1 MVKKNITKECILSL
15 VLFITSANFI
25 LWFFKKFIFGER
37 DFFWDLPPVYCAGK
51 LFSEN
56 LNPYGFFPNN
66 PLSTCVQNISNLNE
80 GFVYVYSI
88 PFLKFLNLFSE
99 FNFLILKNIW
109 FFLII
114 FITFFFAFISK
125 RIFFK
130 EKKLFFYIP
139 IFFVLLFS
147 FGGNISNALITGNVS
162 IISYLFVSIG
172 LLQLYNKKNNIF
184 YSCIILAS
192 LIKPH
197 YFIYLAIPIFIQG
210 YKSLK
215 NIIFFFLIGLSIY
228 LYDFFLNKELF
239 LSFIDSASTVRKD
252 LWFNAFG
259 DGIGL
264 SSMYDRLP
272 ARLLSIINVKINA
285 GPGLFSYISWL
296 VTSIVFFIIT
306 YFLTFEKI
314 KKDSLEKNIALGL
327 VVTTACLPRMQQ
339 YDLFLVIPALFFL
352 GFSLMNS
359 QKKINSIIGFTFL
372 LIMFAVQDIR
382 TPIFLML
389 SIIFI
394 FYLEKIKFFQNNK
407 SINF

>member
-1 MVKKNITKECILSL
+1 MLKKNISKEYILSL

-56 LNPYGFFPNN
+56 LSPYGFFPNN
-66 PLSTCVQNISNLNE
+66 PLTTCVQNISGLNE
-80 GFVYVYSI
+80 GFVYVYSV

-99 FNFLILKNIW
+99 FNFLILKDIW

-114 FITFFFAFISK
+114 FIIFFFVFVSK
-125 RIFFK
+125 KIFFK
-130 EKKLFFYIP
+130 KKNFFFYIC

-147 FGGNISNALITGNVS
+147 FGGNIFNALITGNVS
-162 IISYLFVSIG
+162 IISYLFISIG
-172 LLQLYNKKNNIF
+172 LLLLHKKKTNIF
-184 YSCIILAS
+184 YLFIILAS

-197 YFIYLAIPIFIQG
+197 YFIYLALPLFTEG
-210 YKSLK
+210 FKSLK
-215 NIIFFFLIGLSIY
+215 NIVFFFLIGLSIY

-272 ARLLSIINVKINA
+272 SRILSIINIKISA

-306 YFLTFEKI
+306 YFLSIEKI
-314 KKDSLEKNIALGL
+314 KKNSIEKNIALGL

-352 GFSLMNS
+352 GYSLMKS
-359 QKKINSIIGFTFL
+359 QKKYNSIIGFTFL

-389 SIIFI
+389 TIIFI
-394 FYLEKIKFFQNNK
+394 FYLKKINFFQNNK